1 MSEHRPETRLLHA
14 GRDPQSQHGVVNP
27 PVYHASTVI
36 FPTLDALER
45 ASQDPFAGVYYG
57 RLGTPTHFALQEAVA
72 DLAGAQ
78 SSLAVSSGLAAIT
91 VALMSVVREGAHLL
105 ITDNVYAPTRKF
117 CEGLLANLGV
127 ETTYFDPTLG
137 AEDLEELIRPQTCA
151 VFLESPGSL
160 TFEVQDV
167 AQIAEMAHRH
177 DATVIMDNTWAT
189 PLFFPALEF
198 GVDISVH
205 AATKYIVGHADAM
218 LGMIVANDP
227 YLLNVRR
234 TATALGQCAGPD
246 DCYLGLRGLR
256 TLAVRLRRHEANAV
270 ALADWLQG
278 QPGVER
284 VLHPA
289 LPEHPGH
296 AVWQRDFRGASGL
309 FGAVLKPCSRRAL
322 AAMVDGLELF
332 GMGYSWGGYESL
344 ILPTQ
349 PAKVRSATR
358 WETAGPTLRIHA
370 GLDDAEDL
378 KTDLAAGFERLR
390 AAG

>member
-1 MSEHRPETRLLHA
+1 MAKHRPETRLLHA
-14 GRDPQSQHGVVNP
+14 GRDPQAQHGVVNP

-45 ASQDPFAGVYYG
+45 ASLDPFQGVYYG
-57 RLGTPTHFALQEAVA
+57 RLGTPTQFSLQEAVA

-78 SSLAVSSGLAAIT
+78 GSLAVSSGLAAIT
-91 VALMSVVREGAHLL
+91 VALMSVAQAGAHLL
-105 ITDNVYAPTRKF
+105 VTDNVYAPTRKF
-117 CEGLLANLGV
+117 CEGLLAGLGV

-137 AEDLEELIRPQTCA
+137 EGVEELIRPNTRA
-151 VFLESPGSL
+151 IFLESPGSL

-167 AQIAEMAHRH
+167 ARMAEAAHRH
-177 DATVIMDNTWAT
+177 DVTVIMDNTWAT

-227 YLLNVRR
+227 HLLHLRR
-234 TATALGQCAGPD
+234 TAVALGQCAGPD

-278 QPGVER
+278 QPEVER

-289 LPEHPGH
+289 LPDHPGH
-296 AVWQRDFRGASGL
+296 AVWERDFRGASGL

-322 AAMVDGLELF
+322 AALVDGLELF

-344 ILPTQ
+344 ILPTK
-349 PAKVRSATR
+349 PEKVRTATQ

-378 KTDLAAGFERLR
+378 KVDLAAGFERLR
-390 AAG
+390 AAR